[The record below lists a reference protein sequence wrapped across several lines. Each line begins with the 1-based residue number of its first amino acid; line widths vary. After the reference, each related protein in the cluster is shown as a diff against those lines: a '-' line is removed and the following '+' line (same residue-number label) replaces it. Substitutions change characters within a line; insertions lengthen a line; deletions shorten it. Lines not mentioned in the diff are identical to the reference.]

1 MWTLLKSLLLR
12 WGLLRLLLKVLGP
25 LGAALVAALFLFQL
39 AWPVLLFLLAAGTL
53 SIVGLVLLLRWL
65 AKRPFRPGTDPS

>member
-12 WGLLRLLLKVLGP
+12 WGVLRLLLKVLGP
-25 LGAALVAALFLFQL
+25 VGAAVLAAIFLFQL
-39 AWPVLLFLLAAGTL
+39 GWPILIALFVFGSL
-53 SIVGLVLLLRWL
+53 SIVGLVMLLRWL

>member
-12 WGLLRLLLKVLGP
+12 WGVLRLLLKVLGP
-25 LGAALVAALFLFQL
+25 VGAAVLAAIFLFQL
-39 AWPVLLFLLAAGTL
+39 GWPILIALFAVGSL
-53 SIVGLVLLLRWL
+53 SIVGLVMLLRWL